1 MQTNETP
8 VAHFLGK
15 LNGKR
20 IHRFPVVVKLN
31 NSQTFETEKFTLFIV
46 SDSAANAANYV
57 RDHMNN
63 RPETEIIAIGPKG
76 GETYRYIGWYSA
88 IAGEMFEEVKQM
100 KLF

>member
-1 MQTNETP
+1 MQTNEKS

-20 IHRFPVVVKLN
+20 IHRYPVIVNLN
-31 NSQTFETEKFTLFIV
+31 NSQMFESEKLTFFVI

-57 RDHMNN
+57 RDRMNN
-63 RPETEIIAIGPKG
+63 RPETEITAIGPKG

-88 IAGEMFEEVKQM
+88 IAGEILEEVKQL